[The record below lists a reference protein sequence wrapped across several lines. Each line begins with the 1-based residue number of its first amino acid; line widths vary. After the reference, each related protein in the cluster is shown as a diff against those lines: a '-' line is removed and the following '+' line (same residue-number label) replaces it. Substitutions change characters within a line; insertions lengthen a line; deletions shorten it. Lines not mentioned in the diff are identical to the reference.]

1 MASPFDG
8 FSQQGSLD
16 WVALS
21 HLRFVLSTTEPYRN
35 LDPGNKVFMLDQH
48 EISISRGILPNSDSS
63 LDWRL
68 SRHTLL
74 KDVFGSSTRK
84 ALCDH
89 QDLFSKALAH
99 LVIEESF
106 VQTGRDR
113 PLMWTKLIYH
123 SSEVLQ
129 QLMACLPEL
138 QPFEDRTTME
148 INVFETGDRSLRMRM
163 WISPEKYISES
174 MFQTMQKLREPG
186 IPSDMYL
193 TVSTI
198 LLVASALCRTVL
210 DDSLAVSRVGV
221 IRLCSAISETLES
234 PVQHR
239 MATPIDIIHSSMWP
253 TLAVCH
259 CLFSGTS
266 AKDDLF
272 PTREDENFSAS
283 AGNGIYCYRN
293 YLANPFQSYSSA
305 VSVHVGRGTIEMRGR
320 TYDHVYDDLLGT
332 DVSWSR
338 LPARP
343 RAKSTGAGIHQTS
356 ILG

>member
-1 MASPFDG
+1 MELSPSYDQWERFVCAWASVLSASKFSLMVEQLSRMANLNNPRSDHHTRKSEVKDISTLLCTIG
-8 FSQQGSLD
+8 NIQNNQIVSMEIHGGSTCIWATALCDLIFNLRVELCLD
-16 WVALS
+16 DPHAPPLYQNYDPKQEVY

-35 LDPGNKVFMLDQH
+35 LDLGNKVFMLDQH
-48 EISISRGILPNSDSS
+48 EIPISRGILPNSDSS

-99 LVIEESF
+99 LVIEEPF
-106 VQTGRDR
+106 VQTVRDR

-129 QLMACLPEL
+129 QLMACLPGL

-186 IPSDMYL
+186 IPSDMYS

-234 PVQHR
+234 PVQH
-239 MATPIDIIHSSMWP
+239 
-253 TLAVCH
+253 
-259 CLFSGTS
+259 
-266 AKDDLF
+266 
-272 PTREDENFSAS
+272 
-283 AGNGIYCYRN
+283 
-293 YLANPFQSYSSA
+293 
-305 VSVHVGRGTIEMRGR
+305 
-320 TYDHVYDDLLGT
+320 
-332 DVSWSR
+332 
-338 LPARP
+338 
-343 RAKSTGAGIHQTS
+343 
-356 ILG
+356 